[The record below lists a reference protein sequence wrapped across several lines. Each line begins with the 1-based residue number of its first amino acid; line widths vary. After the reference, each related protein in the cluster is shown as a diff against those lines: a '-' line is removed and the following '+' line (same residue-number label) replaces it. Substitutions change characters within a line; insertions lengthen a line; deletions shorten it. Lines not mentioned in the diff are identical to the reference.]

1 VEKMLVFV
9 PVIGIVL
16 AILGVGVYA
25 FLPLLLP
32 IIMTTLPG
40 NIAIP
45 PIDIPP
51 DLTTLMKVLWFAF
64 VF

>member
-1 VEKMLVFV
+1 MLVFV

-16 AILGVGVYA
+16 AILGIGVYA

-32 IIMTTLPG
+32 VIMTALPG

-45 PIDIPP
+45 SIDIPP
-51 DLTTLMKVLWFAF
+51 ILTTLMAALWYAF
-64 VF
+64 CF